1 MWFNLGSTLM
11 RAAAAITRI
20 TVLRRLLRRVL
31 VNGRVKM
38 IRAMLSAAAALA
50 LATTATAATKPAT
63 KAAATKPVQC
73 KDAKGKFIKCPAPVA
88 NAVKKSAV
96 AVVDK
101 PATPA
106 GKAAAKSKPCRD
118 AKGRFKKC

>member
-1 MWFNLGSTLM
+1 
-11 RAAAAITRI
+11 
-20 TVLRRLLRRVL
+20 
-31 VNGRVKM
+31 M
-38 IRAMLSAAAALA
+38 IRYMLAGAAALA
-50 LATTATAATKPAT
+50 LATSGAAAP
-63 KAAATKPVQC
+63 KAAAPKATPTKAVQC

-88 NAVKKSAV
+88 SAVKKSAV
-96 AVVDK
+96 AVVEK

>member
-1 MWFNLGSTLM
+1 M
-11 RAAAAITRI
+11 
-20 TVLRRLLRRVL
+20 LRSIL
-31 VNGRVKM
+31 
-38 IRAMLSAAAALA
+38 IASAALA
-50 LATTATAATKPAT
+50 FASGAPAAPMSSAKTSGAAKMATS
-63 KAAATKPVQC
+63 KPVQC

-88 NAVKKSAV
+88 KAVKNSAV

-118 AKGRFKKC
+118 AKGRFKKW